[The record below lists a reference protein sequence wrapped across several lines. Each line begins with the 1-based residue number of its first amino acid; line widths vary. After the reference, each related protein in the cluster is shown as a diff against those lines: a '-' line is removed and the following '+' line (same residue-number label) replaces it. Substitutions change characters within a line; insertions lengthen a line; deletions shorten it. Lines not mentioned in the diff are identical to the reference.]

1 MNALT
6 CHFEALDTWF
16 FRESRPQGSIGA
28 SELGSV
34 FPPPVNTLLGAVRTA
49 IGDAFHQQHGTDWRQ
64 FAELNAL
71 QAIIGFADNLG
82 PLRCEGPFLSLKGER
97 LYPAPANL
105 MRKDDHYFCLA

>member
-82 PLRCEGPFLSLKGER
+82 PLRCEGPFLSLKGSA
-97 LYPAPANL
+97 YTQHQPT
-105 MRKDDHYFCLA
+105 